1 MKKKVWYCWIGGMA
15 AFGIFLTVM
24 LSITIEIKENKWIY
38 EKMEALVPG
47 EDELKKYGMEEESFF
62 YLPEILGMT
71 GVICLVCGGMT
82 MGCLRYKKE
91 QDRKISKL
99 ERYCEE
105 ILEGNETLNLPD
117 NEEGEFSILKNRV
130 HDITIMLKE
139 QNHALQQQKLDME
152 QMIADISH
160 QLKTPITSLNMI
172 HEILYME
179 LPGEQKIEF
188 LDNMQKDLMKI
199 EWLVK
204 AVLNMAKM
212 DSHTLVLEKEEVSAW
227 AFSKEIQ
234 EYFAIFCEVHEKEIR
249 IIGGE
254 NLVLCCDKKWTK
266 EAVQN
271 IVKNA
276 MEHGG
281 RQIVLRWE
289 ENALYTMLQIEDDGE
304 GIEKGELPH
313 IFERF
318 YKAKH
323 SKEDSLGLGLSFAK
337 SIIVHQN
344 GEIRV
349 KSKKGVGTVFTLK
362 FYKNFP

>member
-1 MKKKVWYCWIGGMA
+1 MKKRVWYWWMGGIVA
-15 AFGIFLTVM
+15 LGIS
-24 LSITIEIKENKWIY
+24 LSVLLSAVIEVKENQWMY
-38 EKMEALVPG
+38 EKMEALIPG
-47 EDELKKYGMEEESFF
+47 EEELKKYGMEEESFF
-62 YLPEILGMT
+62 YLPQIIGMA
-71 GVICLVCGGMT
+71 GIICLVCGGMT
-82 MGCLRYKKE
+82 ILCMRYKKG
-91 QDRKISKL
+91 QDRKISEL

-105 ILEGNETLNLPD
+105 ILEGNDTLNLQD

-139 QNHALQQQKLDME
+139 QNHALQQQKLSME

-179 LPGEQKIEF
+179 LPEEQKIEF
-188 LDNMQKDLMKI
+188 LDDMQKDLMKI

-212 DSHTLVLEKEEVSAW
+212 DSHTLVLEKEEVQ
-227 AFSKEIQ
+227 AFELSKEIQ
-234 EYFAIFCEVHEKEIR
+234 QYFSIFCEVHGKEMLV
-249 IIGGE
+249 IGAE
-254 NLVLCCDKKWTK
+254 NLVLQCDRKWTK
-266 EAVQN
+266 EAIQN

-281 RQIVLRWE
+281 RQVILRWE
-289 ENALYTMLQIEDDGE
+289 ENALYTMLQIEDDGD
-304 GIEKGELPH
+304 GIEKEDIPH

-323 SKEDSLGLGLSFAK
+323 SKEDSLGLGLAFAK
-337 SIIVHQN
+337 SIMVHQD

-349 KSKKGVGTVFTLK
+349 KSKKDIRTVFTLK
-362 FYKNFP
+362 FYKNLP